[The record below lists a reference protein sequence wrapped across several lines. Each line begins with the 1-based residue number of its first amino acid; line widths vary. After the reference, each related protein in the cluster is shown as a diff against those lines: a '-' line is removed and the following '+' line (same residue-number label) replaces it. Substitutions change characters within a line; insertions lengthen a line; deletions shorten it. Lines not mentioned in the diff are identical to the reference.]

1 MDRDQTILTEDGSSE
16 EPPKVFMCERCKVAL
31 KRIELKG
38 LYQVEVHKCMACGNR
53 RTRKAKD
60 LAIRSSPILEEKD
73 V

>member
-38 LYQVEVHKCMACGNR
+38 LYQCPMCFTVTEQEW
-53 RTRKAKD
+53 D
-60 LAIRSSPILEEKD
+60 LKTN
-73 V
+73 